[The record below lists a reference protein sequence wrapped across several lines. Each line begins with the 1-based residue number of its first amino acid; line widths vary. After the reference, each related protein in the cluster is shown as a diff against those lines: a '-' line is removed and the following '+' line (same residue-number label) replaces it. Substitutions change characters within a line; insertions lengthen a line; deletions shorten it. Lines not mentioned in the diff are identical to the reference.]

1 MRKNA
6 SIIWEKYKH
15 QFLRLSPY
23 DEFCCIFLYYGKLI
37 GKPMHFPYDE
47 VYLRMGIVW
56 GKITHTMGKV

>member
-37 GKPMHFPYDE
+37 GKPMHFLYDKYTVGWKLYGE
-47 VYLRMGIVW
+47 NSPIL
-56 GKITHTMGKV
+56 